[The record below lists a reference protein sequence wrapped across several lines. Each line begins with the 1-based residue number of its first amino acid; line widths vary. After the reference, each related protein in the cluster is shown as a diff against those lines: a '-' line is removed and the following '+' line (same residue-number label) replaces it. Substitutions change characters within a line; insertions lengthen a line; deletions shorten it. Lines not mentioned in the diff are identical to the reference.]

1 MFSDLAVWMRF
12 TVISLSLLFRQWIK
26 LQFLKTGCIISFV
39 AVACIQNSG
48 SLLRS
53 SKTFITVSVFSC
65 LVVTSGHSFS
75 LFQACQKINYTR
87 NRSFASSKFA
97 HVAAAMRAGHSDDKL
112 SKYKSIFRTRL
123 GPCLRTDLS
132 RVDWQRQIADSRIR
146 YKSINTAG
154 PRIDQ
159 IRCMFTFCCYIVCD
173 FTFQRQSRILYYDSG
188 VTRNW
193 EES

>member
-1 MFSDLAVWMRF
+1 MNKVAVPKRQG
-12 TVISLSLLFRQWIK
+12 VLLHLSLLHASRILAHYCAALKPLSQRRSFRVW
-26 LQFLKTGCIISFV
+26 L
-39 AVACIQNSG
+39 
-48 SLLRS
+48 SLLV
-53 SKTFITVSVFSC
+53 ILSVF
-65 LVVTSGHSFS
+65 FKR
-75 LFQACQKINYTR
+75 AKKINYTR

-188 VTRNW
+188 V
-193 EES
+193 